1 MIISHRYRFIFLK
14 TGKTAGTS
22 IEIALSEYCGAED
35 IITPIKPEDELIRR
49 SLGFRGPRNY
59 LEPDT
64 PAGVPATGQPGP
76 GTLNRRFY
84 NHIPAIQI
92 KARVDESV
100 WSGYYKFCFER
111 HPCER
116 VISHYFS
123 HYPRERRPTLSEFID
138 SNAMQRLKR
147 TGYDAYT
154 IDDKVAV
161 DKIGLYE
168 SLETDLEEFRV
179 RVGLPQPLSLPH
191 AKASFRTD
199 HRHFRDILSPEER
212 VKIARVFAQEIA
224 LFGYEC

>member
-1 MIISHRYRFIFLK
+1 MILSHRYRFIFIK

-22 IEIALSEYCGAED
+22 IEIALSAYCSAED
-35 IITPIKPEDELIRR
+35 IITPIMPADELLRQ
-49 SLGFRGPRNY
+49 SLGFRGPQNY
-59 LEPDT
+59 LEPGAAVAVSAPD
-64 PAGVPATGQPGP
+64 QPGP
-76 GTLNRRFY
+76 GKPNRKFY

-92 KARVDESV
+92 KARLDESV
-100 WSGYYKFCFER
+100 WSGYYKLCFER

-123 HYPRERRPTLSEFID
+123 HYRREHRPTLSEFID

-179 RVGLPQPLSLPH
+179 RVGLPQPLSLPRS
-191 AKASFRTD
+191 KASFRTD
-199 HRHFRDILSPEER
+199 HRHFREMLSPEER
-212 VKIARVFAQEIA
+212 AKIARVFAQEIA